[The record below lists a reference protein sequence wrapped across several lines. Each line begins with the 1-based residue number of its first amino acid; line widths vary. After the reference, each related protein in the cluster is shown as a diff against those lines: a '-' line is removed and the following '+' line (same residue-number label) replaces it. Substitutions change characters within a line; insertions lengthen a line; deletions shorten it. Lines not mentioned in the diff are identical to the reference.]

1 MSRITRKSHFEVV
14 YDRNPASPID
24 LMHFPTNQNYSADVN
39 ERAKPIKEMH
49 DQVRKQIEK

>member
-1 MSRITRKSHFEVV
+1 MSRNTRKSPFEVV